1 MPRTWRGLWGLQTKG
16 NDVTGLLEQAHSG
29 YCVENALGGIEGS
42 SWEIIAGVQVGDD
55 RGTATQVSSGDLI
68 LAICSRGRIK
78 NVI

>member
-42 SWEIIAGVQVGDD
+42 SWEIIAGVEW
-55 RGTATQVSSGDLI
+55 
-68 LAICSRGRIK
+68 
-78 NVI
+78 